1 MTYIFL
7 CAALAA
13 ALIVIGHQRKIIAA
27 QRKLITEQ
35 LDWAEPLC
43 LLWEDDW
50 V

>member
-1 MTYIFL
+1 MLYIIL

-13 ALIVIGHQRKIIAA
+13 ALIVIGHQRKIITK

-35 LDWAEPLC
+35 LDWAEPLY